1 MFVVLEVPISLPHSL
16 HLATSLPST
25 FLLATLEKNL
35 HTADDLRFLSFG
47 SSSSERTKA
56 SSTST
61 CARLVVAVPAGVA
74 LLLAAFPYPSLQQ
87 TKLGQLK
94 TKDERADI
102 LQRRANSK
110 GRNKGRT
117 TTSRAS
123 KDGTRTGEP
132 LEEGADDTARNRHF
146 CQVLKARKF
155 NIAPLPIQTQ
165 PLNKQRRQ
173 DAVRS
178 LGGTTCCGT

>member
-1 MFVVLEVPISLPHSL
+1 
-16 HLATSLPST
+16 
-25 FLLATLEKNL
+25 LATLEKNL

-56 SSTST
+56 SSST
-61 CARLVVAVPAGVA
+61 RSTRARLVVAVPAGVA

-87 TKLGQLK
+87 TKLGQFK
-94 TKDERADI
+94 TKDERPDI
-102 LQRRANSK
+102 LRRRANSK

-132 LEEGADDTARNRHF
+132 IEEGADDTARNRHF

>member
-56 SSTST
+56 SSSTRST

-110 GRNKGRT
+110 GRNTGRT

-123 KDGTRTGEP
+123 TDGTRTGEP
-132 LEEGADDTARNRHF
+132 LEEGADDTARNSHY
-146 CQVLKARKF
+146 L
-155 NIAPLPIQTQ
+155 
-165 PLNKQRRQ
+165 
-173 DAVRS
+173 S
-178 LGGTTCCGT
+178 GS